1 MNNPTQYD
9 IWHSDP
15 KNWKLFGF
23 YYNKLDNRFWLPKR
37 IKWTGWTINWAK
49 IFELWQTQDLNQD
62 Q

>member
-1 MNNPTQYD
+1 MDKPTQYD
-9 IWHSDP
+9 IWHNDP

-49 IFELWQTQDLNQD
+49 IF
-62 Q
+62 